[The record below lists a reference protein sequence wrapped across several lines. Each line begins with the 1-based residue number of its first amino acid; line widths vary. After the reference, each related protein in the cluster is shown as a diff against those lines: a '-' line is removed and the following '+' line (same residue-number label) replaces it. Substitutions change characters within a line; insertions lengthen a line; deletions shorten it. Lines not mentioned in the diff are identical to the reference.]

1 MSLGEFDIIARYF
14 ANHDHR
20 ADVLLG
26 VGDDAAVLDVGDERR
41 LVVAID
47 TIVEGVHFPRS
58 IDASAIGYRA
68 LAVNLSDL
76 AAMGAEPAW
85 MTLSLSL
92 PRANELWLGGFAS
105 GPFHP
110 PECAPADRRC

>member
-1 MSLGEFDIIARYF
+1 MQFWIARRATCARLSANSQRRRLAMSLGEFDIIARYF

-20 ADVLLG
+20 EDVLLG
-26 VGDDAAVLDVGDERR
+26 VGDDAAVLNVDGNGRR

-68 LAVNLSDL
+68 LAVNLSDI
-76 AAMGAEPAW
+76 
-85 MTLSLSL
+85 
-92 PRANELWLGGFAS
+92 
-105 GPFHP
+105 
-110 PECAPADRRC
+110 

>member
-20 ADVLLG
+20 PDVLLG
-26 VGDDAAVLDVGDERR
+26 VGDDAAVLDVQDDRR

-68 LAVNLSDL
+68 LAVNLSDI
-76 AAMGAEPAW
+76 AAMAP
-85 MTLSLSL
+85 SL
-92 PRANELWLGGFAS
+92 RG
-105 GPFHP
+105 
-110 PECAPADRRC
+110 

>member
-1 MSLGEFDIIARYF
+1 CDKTISPMSLGEFDIIARYF

-26 VGDDAAVLDVGDERR
+26 VGDDAAVLDVDSDGRR
-41 LVVAID
+41 LVAAIARIGD
-47 TIVEGVHFPRS
+47 GVHFPRS
-58 IDASAIGYRA
+58 MDAGAIGYRA
-68 LAVNLSDL
+68 LAVNLSDI

-92 PRANELWLGGFAS
+92 P
-105 GPFHP
+105 
-110 PECAPADRRC
+110 